1 MAAIEI
7 TTASA
12 GTTEGIRDAL
22 SAVGS
27 VTTGVTGAVAIN
39 NAIALTQAQYDAISS
54 PDANTLYVIVE
65 E

>member
-12 GTTEGIRDAL
+12 GTTEGIRNAL

-27 VTTGVTGAVAIN
+27 VTTGVAGAVVIDN
-39 NAIALTQAQYDAISS
+39 IIALTQAQYDAIST
-54 PDANTLYVIVE
+54 PDANTLYVVVE